1 MDKDILLAAARALR
15 EHLAATAPGASRKR
29 ASAEIDG
36 LGLPP
41 LDDLRAAARRIQD
54 GDPDLRLQTLDE
66 PPVPYLERWFLDRPA
81 TPDNEAT
88 NAAYVHRFIAAD
100 DRVPH
105 DHPWD
110 SVALQLSGRLH
121 ERFRDPTAADARF
134 REWRVEPGDVVQRPA
149 THIHRLI
156 PDSSCDEPPVTIFV
170 TGPRRRTWGFWPK
183 TAGGY
188 RFVPF
193 DRYRPSSI
201 RRDRPR
207 RGNPQRRR
215 AAGA

>member
-1 MDKDILLAAARALR
+1 MDILLAAARALR
-15 EHLAATAPGASRKR
+15 AHLPAGPGSSSKR
-29 ASAEIDG
+29 PAGDVRG

-41 LDDLRAAARRIQD
+41 FDDLRRAALELQQA
-54 GDPDLRLQTLDE
+54 DPDLRLQTLDE
-66 PPVPYLERWFLDRPA
+66 PAVPYLERWFLDRPA

-88 NAAYVHRFIAAD
+88 NAAYVHRFIAGD

-121 ERFRDPTAADARF
+121 EMFHDSTLRAAPFRDWDI
-134 REWRVEPGDVVQRPA
+134 EPGDLVQRPA
-149 THIHRLI
+149 SHIHRLI
-156 PDSSCDEPPVTIFV
+156 PDPCAHEPPVTVFV

-183 TAGGY
+183 VGGQF

-193 DRYRPSSI
+193 HEYRPATI

-207 RGNPQRRR
+207 RGNVQRRVN
-215 AAGA
+215 AAT